1 MTVELHHDDFREAV
15 IGEESVDLILTDPPY
30 GKKYM
35 YLWEAL
41 GALSQRAL
49 KPGGWLITYAGQ
61 SHLDEEV
68 ASLGRWLSY
77 YWTMSLHLKRGQQV
91 YTLRVMWKPIL
102 VFFKPPKPRH
112 GFIRDTIMGRGED
125 KRFHQWGQSTSELRP
140 LIEAFS
146 KEGDL
151 VLDPMAGGG
160 TTVQACLESGR
171 NVIAY
176 EINDRTFDRLKAR
189 VEGKIMAL
197 QSKLAAVPA

>member
-1 MTVELHHDDFREAV
+1 MTVELYHGDFREAQ
-15 IGEESVDLILTDPPY
+15 IEPESIDLILTDPPY

-35 YLWEAL
+35 YLWDAL

-49 KPGGWLITYAGQ
+49 KPGGWLIAYAGQ
-61 SHLDEEV
+61 SHLDEEM
-68 ASLGRWLSY
+68 AGLGRWLSY
-77 YWTMSLHLKRGQQV
+77 YWAMSLQLRQGQQV

-112 GFIRDTIMGRGED
+112 GFVVDTIMGWGED
-125 KRFHQWGQSTSELRP
+125 KRFHRWGQNASELRP

-176 EINDRTFDRLKAR
+176 EINGRAFDKLKAR
-189 VEGKIMAL
+189 VEGKITSV
-197 QSKLAAVPA
+197 QSKLATVPA